1 MKKARKPRTFS
12 VLVDEKDF
20 ARFKDALDYYIA
32 LTTRCDFVFDSWK
45 SMDVPAQLVS
55 ANFHALAERE
65 REYFKAMKAMT
76 DKIHEQ
82 IITNER
88 YWK

>member
-1 MKKARKPRTFS
+1 MKKPRKPRTFS
-12 VLVDEKDF
+12 VLVYEQDF
-20 ARFKDALDYYIA
+20 SRFKDALDYYNA
-32 LTTRCDFVFDSWK
+32 LTTRCELIFDEWK
-45 SMDVPAQLVS
+45 SMDVPSQTVA
-55 ANFHALAERE
+55 ANFHECAKKEI
-65 REYFKAMKAMT
+65 EYIKAMKAIT

>member
-1 MKKARKPRTFS
+1 MKKPRKPRTFS
-12 VLVDEKDF
+12 VLVDEQDF

-55 ANFHALAERE
+55 ANFHECAKRE
-65 REYFKAMKAMT
+65 SEYFKAMKAMT

>member
-12 VLVDEKDF
+12 VIVDEQDF
-20 ARFKDALDYYIA
+20 ARFKDALDYYNA
-32 LTTRCDFVFDSWK
+32 LTARCELIFDSWK

-55 ANFHALAERE
+55 ANFHECAKRE
-65 REYFKAMKAMT
+65 SEYFKAMKAMT

-82 IITNER
+82 IITNDR